1 MTVETDVA
9 SATEGESSQTT
20 AVNSNVTITPE
31 IQAMLDKLTA
41 ERKAANDEAA
51 RYRIE
56 KKQREEAE
64 LQAQGKL
71 TELNS
76 QLQKERDELNAKYA
90 ETEALRVAQAAK
102 LEAIENARRAELL
115 AKLPTEKAD
124 AYKTVDLTLLE
135 QITKDFSAIV
145 PQNSLGADRGAG
157 NTKPLPN
164 STPSVPFAGS
174 HSQVINVLERILTQ

>member
-1 MTVETDVA
+1 MTDETSVA
-9 SATEGESSQTT
+9 SATDAGSPETK
-20 AVNSNVTITPE
+20 VNSNVTITPE

-71 TELNS
+71 SELNS
-76 QLQKERDELNAKYA
+76 QLQKERDELSAKIA
-90 ETEALRVAQAAK
+90 ETEAKTAAQAAK

-115 AKLPTEKAD
+115 AKLPQEKAD
-124 AYKTVDLTLLE
+124 TYKTVDLALLE
-135 QITKDFSAIV
+135 QITKDFSV
-145 PQNSLGADRGAG
+145 TMPPNSLGADRGAG
-157 NTKPLPN
+157 NQKTVPDQQPN
-164 STPSVPFAGS
+164 VPFAGS
-174 HSQVINVLERILTQ
+174 HSNVINVLERILTQ